1 MERRNKVR
9 LIIGLCLAFTF
20 PLVAQSPCFII
31 PEFANLDSLFSIIHQ
46 AYEHDE
52 DDIERAQQ
60 FGWYKYSEKI
70 DAEQFYEECK
80 SYCVER
86 VGEERF
92 YQQFRFDAHA
102 FKDDPL
108 SEIFT
113 IRFRYY
119 PFLMDSTSKGD
130 FVNIIFQSLD
140 FINIHQRSYP
150 ENLPDCST
158 NTDACNFPIGR
169 TEAEA
174 IGLREVV
181 KGREDFKV
189 TIHELK
195 QNFLWLC
202 TATANGWYGETFTVD
217 ARTGEVGNLEQWR
230 RID

>member
-1 MERRNKVR
+1 MERRNSIRVT
-9 LIIGLCLAFTF
+9 IGLCLVMKF
-20 PLVAQSPCFII
+20 PLMAQSPSFII
-31 PEFANLDSLFSIIHQ
+31 PKSANLDSLFSIIHQ

-52 DDIERAQQ
+52 DDIQRAQK
-60 FGWYKYSEKI
+60 FGWYKHSDKI

-80 SYCVER
+80 AYCIER

-92 YQQFRFDAHA
+92 YQHFRFDVHS

-113 IRFRYY
+113 IKFRYY
-119 PFLMDSTSKGD
+119 PFLTDSMAKGD
-130 FVNIIFQSLD
+130 FVNIVFQSLD
-140 FINIHQRSYP
+140 FINIHQRAYP
-150 ENLPDCST
+150 ENLPNCST
-158 NTDACNFPIGR
+158 NPDACNFPIGR

-181 KGREDFKV
+181 KGREDFKL

-195 QNFLWLC
+195 QNLQWLC
-202 TATANGWYGETFTVD
+202 TATADGWYGETFTVD
-217 ARTGEVGNLEQWR
+217 ARTGEVDHLKQWW